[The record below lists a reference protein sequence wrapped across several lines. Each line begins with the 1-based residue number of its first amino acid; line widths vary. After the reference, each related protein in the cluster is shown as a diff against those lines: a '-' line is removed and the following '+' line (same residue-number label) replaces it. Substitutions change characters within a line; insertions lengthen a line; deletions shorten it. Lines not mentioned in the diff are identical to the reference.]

1 MPAFLAL
8 AMAGAYVPS
17 IPASAEGS
25 GADLL
30 LDFNFEGLSAGAEIT
45 TDTASATGGYTLTES
60 YDGSSALHLDGT
72 SSQWLNV
79 TKSDGTSLLTGLDE
93 ITISYDIQN
102 ERTTTNWA
110 FFAAAEYNHT
120 GISGGT
126 LHRMHAQQ
134 WNSDH

>member
-1 MPAFLAL
+1 MKKKKTGTKRVLAAFLAL

-79 TKSDGTSLLTGLDE
+79 TKSDGTSLLTG
-93 ITISYDIQN
+93 
-102 ERTTTNWA
+102 
-110 FFAAAEYNHT
+110 
-120 GISGGT
+120 
-126 LHRMHAQQ
+126 
-134 WNSDH
+134 